1 MGVGGM
7 ESLSHSCF
15 AFTKEWK
22 CAKFNIEI
30 IFMSELM
37 EIWPFPAFPG
47 DPILRQESQL
57 CLTATSVVFLT
68 ECFESVS
75 GKEETGI
82 GCLLNQLFVLTNT
95 NILKFL
101 MSDNI
106 TTNNFKN
113 I

>member
-1 MGVGGM
+1 M
-7 ESLSHSCF
+7 
-15 AFTKEWK
+15 
-22 CAKFNIEI
+22 
-30 IFMSELM
+30 
-37 EIWPFPAFPG
+37 
-47 DPILRQESQL
+47 
-57 CLTATSVVFLT
+57 FLT

-82 GCLLNQLFVLTNT
+82 GRLLNQLFVLTNT

>member
-1 MGVGGM
+1 
-7 ESLSHSCF
+7 
-15 AFTKEWK
+15 
-22 CAKFNIEI
+22 
-30 IFMSELM
+30 M

-82 GCLLNQLFVLTNT
+82 GCLLNQLFFLTDT

-106 TTNNFKN
+106 TTHNFKN
-113 I
+113 ISGTFCTGRTWLSFIGSVYLV